1 MARIRTS
8 TVTRQSAVAD
18 AVHDIDF
25 KHLLRQ
31 LRAAGW
37 TSSKPS
43 SKLENA
49 WTYFTSSGESFV
61 GGHAVVTFVIE
72 SGLSVDSSDEDS
84 NAEMEVGSC
93 RASALNETVAA
104 SQIDTSIMLSANTIE
119 RMFDSGGED
128 VAEPVVSTESER
140 AEADA
145 HLDASNGDADADEGG
160 SVEDGDEVSA
170 EKGESVDDKGEV
182 AVASSDVNV
191 LANGDLSD
199 GYEKEGSSGSDDSDN
214 SGDEAIVRREYP
226 SDVDE
231 PDEEVAGMDAAF
243 IEALGGNLALDA
255 IDMEA
260 LRTLDWSSPSSEF
273 ESVQTEYPQLSSD
286 VAAPIRERQDMA
298 ESPLMLFFYF
308 VPRSLWVLIAKETNR
323 YKKQTMKARAKRIR
337 AKQRERGVQTPE
349 SGKQIE
355 RRLRAVAKYEVH
367 EIVHVIGC

>member
-49 WTYFTSSGESFV
+49 WTYFTPSGESFV

-84 NAEMEVGSC
+84 NAEIEVGSC

-170 EKGESVDDKGEV
+170 EEGESVDDKGEV

-191 LANGDLSD
+191 LTNGDLSD
-199 GYEKEGSSGSDDSDN
+199 GTRVMSTSPTKKSP
-214 SGDEAIVRREYP
+214 VW
-226 SDVDE
+226 
-231 PDEEVAGMDAAF
+231 
-243 IEALGGNLALDA
+243 
-255 IDMEA
+255 
-260 LRTLDWSSPSSEF
+260 TLP
-273 ESVQTEYPQLSSD
+273 LS
-286 VAAPIRERQDMA
+286 
-298 ESPLMLFFYF
+298 
-308 VPRSLWVLIAKETNR
+308 
-323 YKKQTMKARAKRIR
+323 
-337 AKQRERGVQTPE
+337 
-349 SGKQIE
+349 
-355 RRLRAVAKYEVH
+355 RRLE
-367 EIVHVIGC
+367 ETSL